1 MWRKKE
7 KRLRTKIKTK
17 FTALSVSEKTQ
28 FYFFMK
34 VALLHPREKRIKF
47 MTISPFKLEARNK
60 RGVFI
65 KCICLEL

>member
-1 MWRKKE
+1 MWRKKKKKGWE
-7 KRLRTKIKTK
+7 QKLKPNSQP
-17 FTALSVSEKTQ
+17 SVSEKTQ

-34 VALLHPREKRIKF
+34 VALLHPGEKRIKF